1 MSQASVKLRSWGKF
15 VDPEKSEPSPKQT
28 AAVAIGTV
36 IADSEREAWMIVTRW
51 MERFLFFTRK
61 GSLVALRTW
70 TPGNFW
76 DEALSLRRDNDV
88 EADQPPTA
96 HLADW

>member
-1 MSQASVKLRSWGKF
+1 MNDRDQVDGK
-15 VDPEKSEPSPKQT
+15 
-28 AAVAIGTV
+28 I
-36 IADSEREAWMIVTRW
+36 
-51 MERFLFFTRK
+51 TRK

-70 TPGNFW
+70 TPGNFR
-76 DEALSLRRDNDV
+76 DEALSLRRDNDI

>member
-1 MSQASVKLRSWGKF
+1 
-15 VDPEKSEPSPKQT
+15 
-28 AAVAIGTV
+28 
-36 IADSEREAWMIVTRW
+36 MIVTRW